1 MHAYAALI
9 PWPQPIL
16 EFLGFVAAFLATGA
30 IGFRF
35 IVIRP
40 WIRGNAQT
48 TPGDFR
54 TVALEAA
61 RRAATIGLI
70 GAGLALALFVLDVHA
85 QAAERHL
92 PFGQVFGDG
101 AANPLGAGLGLFAVI
116 GFGLA
121 IVGIGPGW
129 HLAAA
134 GVVLGA
140 LRPAFFGQWTRLIN
154 PIHMLAGGMWIGT
167 LFHVVVAGIW
177 LTLQSGLSSERRGF
191 FVREIVAR
199 FSPFAL
205 VSAGVLATF
214 GVITAWRHL
223 KPLSALWTTPY
234 GITLIVKLCVVATVL
249 ALGAFNFR
257 RQRPL
262 LGSESGARALRRSAT
277 AELLVAMLV
286 LAVTSILVSLPSPK
300 PPPHQPSPRASA
312 GPPHR
317 TGLP

>member
-1 MHAYAALI
+1 MQAFAALI
-9 PWPQPIL
+9 PWPQPVL
-16 EFLGFVAAFLATGA
+16 EFLGFVAAFLAAGA

-40 WIRGNAQT
+40 WIRGHART

-54 TVALEAA
+54 NVALEAA
-61 RRAATIGLI
+61 RRAATLGLI
-70 GAGLALALFVLDVHA
+70 GAALALALFVLEVHA
-85 QAAERHL
+85 QASEQRL
-92 PFGQVFGDG
+92 PFEQVFGAS
-101 AANPLGAGLGLFAVI
+101 AAMPLQAGLGLLAII

-134 GVVLGA
+134 GVILGA
-140 LRPAFFGQWTRLIN
+140 LRPAFFGQWARLIN

-167 LFHVVVAGIW
+167 LFHVVVAGIG

-205 VSAGVLATF
+205 LSAGVLATF

-223 KPLSALWTTPY
+223 KAISALWTTPY
-234 GITLIVKLCVVATVL
+234 GVTLIVKLSVVAAVL
-249 ALGAFNFR
+249 ALGAFNWR

-262 LGSESGARALRRSAT
+262 LGSEAGARALRRSAS
-277 AELLVAMLV
+277 AELLVATVV
-286 LAVTSILVSLPSPK
+286 LIVTSILVSLPSPK
-300 PPPHQPSPRASA
+300 PPAHRPPPRAIA
-312 GPPHR
+312 GPPR
-317 TGLP
+317 PAG